1 MIETLTTW
9 LAFAGQH
16 IGILAVLVGSL
27 VGYVLT
33 VMLERYFL
41 PLVQGRAARRRQRGF
56 TFLFCWLASGTGSA
70 LLWWALEPATPP
82 SVRLTIS
89 YVLGVLA
96 FPVYPVLADW
106 LTAKFPAI
114 GSAWA
119 KDDPEPPHDDGTAD
133 DTDDDTQ

>member
-1 MIETLTTW
+1 MIETITAW
-9 LAFAGQH
+9 LAFAGSH
-16 IGILAVLVGSL
+16 VDILAVLLGSV

-33 VMLERYFL
+33 VTLERYFL
-41 PLVQGRAARRRQRGF
+41 PIVQDPAARRRQRGF

-82 SVRLTIS
+82 SVRLTVS

-96 FPVYPVLADW
+96 FPVYPVLAAW
-106 LTAKFPAI
+106 LTERFPAI

-119 KDDPEPPHDDGTAD
+119 RADDDDGQD
-133 DTDDDTQ
+133 SGEGGRP

>member
-1 MIETLTTW
+1 MIETLAAW
-9 LAFAGQH
+9 IAFGAAH
-16 IGILAVLVGSL
+16 IKIAAVITGSA

-41 PLVQGRAARRRQRGF
+41 PIVYAPEARRRQKGM

-70 LLWWALEPATPP
+70 LLWWAIEPGFPAGPR
-82 SVRLTIS
+82 VAIC

-96 FPVYPVLADW
+96 FPVYPIVARA
-106 LTAKFPAI
+106 LTERFPLI

-119 KDDPEPPHDDGTAD
+119 KADPDDGQDSGA
-133 DTDDDTQ
+133 